1 MPGKA
6 DKRWGVKETITIDL
20 EDYYKLKE
28 NYLVTQRCLHDK
40 ELAMKKREHE
50 LFLETQKLR
59 EIIKEAIK
67 AQALLHKEKS
77 T

>member
-1 MPGKA
+1 MPGSS

-20 EDYYKLKE
+20 ADYYKLKE

-50 LFLETQKLR
+50 LMLETHKLR
-59 EIIKEAIK
+59 EIIKAAVE
-67 AQALLHKEKS
+67 AQAILHKEKDV
-77 T
+77 